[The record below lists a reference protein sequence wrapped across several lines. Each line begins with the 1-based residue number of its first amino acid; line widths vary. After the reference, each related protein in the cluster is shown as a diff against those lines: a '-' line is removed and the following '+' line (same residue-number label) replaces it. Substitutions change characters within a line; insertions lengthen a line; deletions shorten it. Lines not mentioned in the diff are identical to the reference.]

1 MAGNIK
7 KIVLQN
13 FKAFNGVNEIDLEG
27 KHLLLYGENGS
38 GKSSIY
44 WGLYTLLQSI
54 TKTHQ
59 ETDKYFDFTQEE
71 NLINRDY
78 LIKLDETRGYGN
90 YTVDIG
96 KNVQIELVQEDNTV
110 INLSLG
116 GLSAASD
123 KNELEN
129 LNRYSDFLTH
139 RLLINFY
146 NFRNSQEID
155 LWKVFKREIFPFVYE
170 NSDNGVDTIEKLI
183 KDLYN
188 NQPFTVDATGTVIPS
203 YVQQDYYDFYA
214 QIGYVNSEISK
225 LVSKIEND
233 ANEFFSEFFDTSD
246 NEFKIS
252 LFYTDRFFH
261 GTHKVVNSDN
271 PKLNNVINSYR
282 SLRTPKIFLRIFKK
296 AHNSFELITR
306 PQTFLNEALI
316 TQLSLS
322 IRLALTKSRAVN
334 YPGQF
339 LVLDDL
345 LVSLDMSNRDK
356 VLDIILNIFSSK
368 YKIYMLTHERA
379 FFNMAKARIESEHNK
394 EEWLFKELYGVD
406 EYHNT
411 PQINNSDDFLT
422 KSIFQYKQKDYP
434 ASVNYLRK
442 ELEKVLNDNLPSK
455 VKKGDSGEDKS
466 TLDSII
472 TSAIIY
478 LEKLDINPLPLK
490 KCQQYL
496 QILLNPLSHNEDD
509 VDAYET
515 DIKRI
520 RKVIEELKPFL
531 IDIKKRTKEIFPRLR
546 KISLTIT
553 ENDTVTQQKY
563 TLELQEELYLITE
576 ANGDIRLSECKI
588 NSIESRTFISGE
600 LQIKADGNYKNERWK
615 SNSLEALFNSICEY
629 KQIEIVPN
637 YMDFY
642 ETLEEVKVNTLL

>member
-59 ETDKYFDFTQEE
+59 ETDKYFDYTNEE

-78 LIKLDETRGYGN
+78 LNKLDETRGYGN

-96 KNVQIELVQEDNTV
+96 KNVQIEFVQEDDTV

-155 LWKVFKREIFPFVYE
+155 LWKVFKREIFPFIYE
-170 NSDNGVDTIEKLI
+170 NSDNGENTIEKLI
-183 KDLYN
+183 SNLYN
-188 NQPFTVDATGTVIPS
+188 NQPFTVNAAGEVIPS
-203 YVQQDYYDFYA
+203 YDQQDYFDFYA
-214 QIGYVNSEISK
+214 QIGYVNSEISR

-252 LFYTDRFFH
+252 LFYTDKFFH
-261 GTHKVVNSDN
+261 GTHKVNNSDN
-271 PKLNNVINSYR
+271 PKLNDVANSFR

-356 VLDIILNIFSSK
+356 VLDIMLDVFASK
-368 YKIYMLTHERA
+368 YKIYILTHERA
-379 FFNMAKARIESEHNK
+379 FFNMVRSRLA
-394 EEWLFKELYGVD
+394 
-406 EYHNT
+406 
-411 PQINNSDDFLT
+411 INNLMDNWNVKEMYMNTFINPYSPIIVDDKDYLSEALKHLKNF
-422 KSIFQYKQKDYP
+422 DYP
-434 ASVNYLRK
+434 ASANYLRK
-442 ELEKVLNDNLPSK
+442 ECESRLKQILPDNLSK
-455 VKKGDSGEDKS
+455 KITDEETKYKQLEDLISAFIKYYKE
-466 TLDSII
+466 TLNQNPNDF
-472 TSAIIY
+472 
-478 LEKLDINPLPLK
+478 LKLKHYKDILF
-490 KCQQYL
+490 
-496 QILLNPLSHNEDD
+496 NPLSHDNL
-509 VDAYET
+509 ET
-515 DIKRI
+515 NYYK
-520 RKVIEELKPFL
+520 EELLQAHNLL
-531 IDIKKRTKEIFPRLR
+531 IKLRLIRRIKLVNAESKLFIYQSNDTGIFSEFTIVLKENLNMFELLDSSIVNSNVNCIITNKLENGINTALYQNVKFNDLQKIIYKYSMKTKD
-546 KISLTIT
+546 IT
-553 ENDTVTQQKY
+553 ETLPSSLKVLFDEKY
-563 TLELQEELYLITE
+563 Q
-576 ANGDIRLSECKI
+576 
-588 NSIESRTFISGE
+588 SIE
-600 LQIKADGNYKNERWK
+600 D
-615 SNSLEALFNSICEY
+615 
-629 KQIEIVPN
+629 
-637 YMDFY
+637 
-642 ETLEEVKVNTLL
+642 LLSSKL

>member
-13 FKAFNGVNEIDLEG
+13 FKAFNDINEIDLDG

-59 ETDKYFDFTQEE
+59 ETDKYFDYTNEE

-78 LIKLDETRGYGN
+78 LFKLDETRGYGN

-96 KNVQIELVQEDNTV
+96 KNVQIEFVQEDNKV
-110 INLSLG
+110 FNLSLG
-116 GLSAASD
+116 GLSAATD

-188 NQPFTVDATGTVIPS
+188 NQPFTVDATGAVIPS
-203 YVQQDYYDFYA
+203 YVQQDYFDFYA
-214 QIGYVNSEISK
+214 QVGYVNSEISK

-252 LFYTDRFFH
+252 LFYTDKFFH
-261 GTHKVVNSDN
+261 GTHKVSNNDN
-271 PKLNNVINSYR
+271 PKLNDVVNSFR

-356 VLDIILNIFSSK
+356 VLDIMLDVFAPK
-368 YKIYMLTHERA
+368 FKIYILTHERS
-379 FFNMAKARIESEHNK
+379 FFYYALDKLRNKGIEK
-394 EEWLFKELYGVD
+394 EWLVKEIFAD
-406 EYHNT
+406 E
-411 PQINNSDDFLT
+411 INKKPFINDLPNKLKKAEYFLLNH
-422 KSIFQYKQKDYP
+422 DYP
-434 ASVNYLRK
+434 ACGIYLRIRCEEILDNLYPDK
-442 ELEKVLNDNLPSK
+442 EKYKLKLNNDGVYETQFQNLNDKISNLEYFCNQENIDYSEFKDLKTYKSVILNSLAHNDIKSPLYRVELIKVKDVLTKLEKYKRTISLFKPQSNFTLNIKKSDGKDYIIGLTTTDHIKLLEKVDEFKRASNFCKLNITYINDDGVEQKNLK
-455 VKKGDSGEDKS
+455 
-466 TLDSII
+466 
-472 TSAIIY
+472 
-478 LEKLDINPLPLK
+478 
-490 KCQQYL
+490 
-496 QILLNPLSHNEDD
+496 
-509 VDAYET
+509 
-515 DIKRI
+515 
-520 RKVIEELKPFL
+520 IEELSFKTL
-531 IDIKKRTKEIFPRLR
+531 IDKTCLQLGIENN
-546 KISLTIT
+546 ISL
-553 ENDTVTQQKY
+553 END
-563 TLELQEELYLITE
+563 LIYR
-576 ANGDIRLSECKI
+576 NGSTILDKI
-588 NSIESRTFISGE
+588 N
-600 LQIKADGNYKNERWK
+600 
-615 SNSLEALFNSICEY
+615 AL
-629 KQIEIVPN
+629 P
-637 YMDFY
+637 
-642 ETLEEVKVNTLL
+642 

>member
-54 TKTHQ
+54 TKDSNQ
-59 ETDKYFDFTQEE
+59 IDKYFDFNNEE

-90 YTVDIG
+90 YTVDVG
-96 KNVQIELVQEDNTV
+96 KNVQIEFVQEDDTV
-110 INLSLG
+110 FNLSLG
-116 GLSAASD
+116 GLSAATD
-123 KNELEN
+123 KDELEN

-170 NSDNGVDTIEKLI
+170 NSDNGEDTIEKLI
-183 KDLYN
+183 STLYN
-188 NQPFTVDATGTVIPS
+188 NQPFTVNSAGEVIPS
-203 YVQQDYYDFYA
+203 YVQQDYFDFYA
-214 QIGYVNSEISK
+214 QVGYVNSEISR

-252 LFYTDRFFH
+252 LFYTDKFFH
-261 GTHKVVNSDN
+261 GTHKVSNSDN
-271 PKLNNVINSYR
+271 PKLNDVVNSFR

-356 VLDIILNIFSSK
+356 VLDIMLDVFASK
-368 YKIYMLTHERA
+368 YKIYILTHERA
-379 FFNMAKARIESEHNK
+379 FFNMVRSRLAINNLMEHWTVK
-394 EEWLFKELYGVD
+394 EMYLNTFVIP
-406 EYHNT
+406 NT
-411 PQINNSDDFLT
+411 PIIVDDKDYLSEALKHLKNF
-422 KSIFQYKQKDYP
+422 DYP
-434 ASVNYLRK
+434 ASANYLRK
-442 ELEKVLNDNLPSK
+442 ECESRLKQILPDNLSK
-455 VKKGDSGEDKS
+455 KITDEETKYKQLEDLISAFIKYYKE
-466 TLDSII
+466 TLNQNPTDF
-472 TSAIIY
+472 
-478 LEKLDINPLPLK
+478 LKLKHYKDILF
-490 KCQQYL
+490 
-496 QILLNPLSHNEDD
+496 NPLSHDNL
-509 VDAYET
+509 ET
-515 DIKRI
+515 NYDIE
-520 RKVIEELKPFL
+520 VFLCHFL
-531 IDIKKRTKEIFPRLR
+531 IYF
-546 KISLTIT
+546 
-553 ENDTVTQQKY
+553 QQC
-563 TLELQEELYLITE
+563 
-576 ANGDIRLSECKI
+576 N
-588 NSIESRTFISGE
+588 
-600 LQIKADGNYKNERWK
+600 
-615 SNSLEALFNSICEY
+615 
-629 KQIEIVPN
+629 
-637 YMDFY
+637 
-642 ETLEEVKVNTLL
+642 